1 MASKV
6 AIVLD
11 SSKQLSPAPFS
22 SSSSS
27 LIAILL
33 LLFSLFCACC
43 SSLPCNLKLSLL
55 ADHYKSV
62 VHDLTEQID
71 PPSRDHNG
79 RATTTENPFFFF
91 FKKKKKNVFQLL
103 FYSLFPVR
111 NFLDSILISSQP
123 WQSTLDNRFQNSPV
137 RISHRLLRI
146 HSQTVLYRTGV
157 RKYSL

>member
-1 MASKV
+1 
-6 AIVLD
+6 
-11 SSKQLSPAPFS
+11 
-22 SSSSS
+22 
-27 LIAILL
+27 
-33 LLFSLFCACC
+33 
-43 SSLPCNLKLSLL
+43 LL

-91 FKKKKKNVFQLL
+91 FFKKNVFQLL

-137 RISHRLLRI
+137 RISHRLAPPYTPKPYYYIEL
-146 HSQTVLYRTGV
+146 GV